1 MQKKKKNTWRI
12 NQYMVYVTL
21 ADDYEGTP
29 SCIYLLSNT
38 KPMEGLQFSH
48 KATQQSKKSSGLAPE
63 TWI

>member
-1 MQKKKKNTWRI
+1 MQKNIYTWRI

-21 ADDYEGTP
+21 ADAYEGTP
-29 SCIYLLSNT
+29 FCIYLLSNT

-48 KATQQSKKSSGLAPE
+48 KATQQSRKSSGLAPE